1 MPRGRK
7 PKKMPGV
14 YERPLGSGKWCARY
28 LNGTTATGK
37 PNWVRK
43 SFGTDRDAAVAYI
56 DKARMIL
63 RTGEGVLPVTAK
75 KPVLTFAEE
84 DRHAA
89 GVTVEELADDYLTHV
104 KANPTEFKDQINP
117 PRVIREI
124 IAAFGSHP
132 ASTLQTAQI
141 DDWLID
147 IQRKRDLAP
156 GTVNRIKSTFSGVYR
171 RALQRSRVKV
181 NPVRNVPQRKMDNHV
196 GQRLTNEQIEKL
208 RNAIRK
214 SGESKAHL
222 AQYQPDVIEHR
233 LCELD
238 FALGT
243 AWRKSEQYGL
253 LWPQVD
259 FKNKKITALNTKNGE
274 TYVCEMMGLAEQALK
289 RIQKLKRSRLAGRK
303 YDAPTDAVFAIGDN
317 KKWFAQATKDAKL
330 KIRWH
335 DLRHTAISI
344 VAEKAPFA
352 VVQAFSRHKSSSMVM
367 RYAHADSTTIRDH
380 LAMLD

>member
-7 PKKMPGV
+7 AAKVKGVFERSPGV
-14 YERPLGSGKWCARY
+14 WCAQYPSGAYPDGR
-28 LNGTTATGK
+28 TR
-37 PNWVRK
+37 WVRK
-43 SFGTDRDAAVAYI
+43 SFGSDRAAAVSYVE
-56 DKARMIL
+56 KARLIE
-63 RTGEGVLPVTAK
+63 RTGEGLLPTTAR
-75 KPVLTFAEE
+75 KPVLTFTEA
-84 DRHAA
+84 DRQAA
-89 GVTVEELADDYLTHV
+89 SVTVDELADDYLAFV
-104 KANPTEFKDQINP
+104 QANPTEFKDQVNP
-117 PRVIREI
+117 PRVIKEI
-124 IAAFGSHP
+124 KEVFGSHP
-132 ASTLQTAQI
+132 ATTLEAHQI
-141 DDWLID
+141 DDWLTE

-156 GTVNRIKSTFSGVYR
+156 GTVNRIKSTFSGIYR
-171 RALQRSRVKV
+171 RALQRSKVKV
-181 NPVRNVPQRKMDNHV
+181 NPVRNVPQRKMDNKI
-196 GQRLTNEQIEKL
+196 GKRLTDAEIEKL

-253 LWPQVD
+253 RWPQVD

-274 TYVCEMMGLAEQALK
+274 TYVCEMMGLAEKAL
-289 RIQKLKRSRLAGRK
+289 RRLQKLKRSRLAGRK